1 MTLLKARTVAA
12 ARVMTLGAIVLRFA
26 PGVPAQAPAVRVLGS
41 NGVQGALNDIIP
53 KCEHAVGHPL
63 AVEFGTTATLK
74 PRIEGG
80 EAFDFTVL
88 TSEAID
94 ALIKEGKIA
103 ADSRANVA
111 RVGIGIGIRA
121 GSPKPDV
128 STPEALKKTLSNA
141 KSITYAAA
149 GASRPPTDK
158 MLSAMGIA
166 DALKPKTL
174 LLAGAEETS
183 AAVRDCKAEVLITL
197 INEIVSA
204 KGLELAGPLPK
215 EFQTYVAFAAGVS
228 PNAKNGEAA
237 KAAVKFLTGPKAATA
252 YKAKGIEPAK
262 TSYTSCEVPLWHSQ
276 SWL

>member
-1 MTLLKARTVAA
+1 MKKRALAA
-12 ARVMTLGAIVLRFA
+12 AITMTIAGIVFLFA
-26 PGVPAQAPAVRVLGS
+26 PGIPAQAPAVRVLAS
-41 NGVQGALNDIIP
+41 NGVQGALNDIVP
-53 KCEHAVGHPL
+53 QCEHAIGHPL

-80 EAFDFTVL
+80 EGFDFTVL

-94 ALIKEGKIA
+94 ALIKEGKVA

-121 GSPKPDV
+121 GAPKPDV
-128 STPEALKKTLSNA
+128 STPEALKKTLLNA

-158 MLSAMGIA
+158 MLTAMGIT
-166 DALKPKTL
+166 DALKSKTL

-183 AAVRDCKAEVLITL
+183 AAVRDGKADILITL
-197 INEIVSA
+197 ISEIVSA

-215 EFQTYVAFAAGVS
+215 EFQTYISFAAGVS

-237 KAAVKFLTGPKAATA
+237 KAAVKFLTGPKAAAA
-252 YKAKGIEPAK
+252 YKAKGMEPAK
-262 TSYTSCEVPLWHSQ
+262 
-276 SWL
+276 

>member
-1 MTLLKARTVAA
+1 MKKRALAA
-12 ARVMTLGAIVLRFA
+12 AITMTIAGIVFLFA
-26 PGVPAQAPAVRVLGS
+26 PGVPAQAPAVRVLAS

-53 KCEHAVGHPL
+53 QCEHAIGHPL

-74 PRIEGG
+74 PRIEGS

-94 ALIKEGKIA
+94 ALIKEGKVA

-121 GSPKPDV
+121 GAPKPDV
-128 STPEALKKTLSNA
+128 STPEALKKTLLNA

-158 MLSAMGIA
+158 MLTAMGIT
-166 DALKPKTL
+166 DALKSKTL

-183 AAVRDCKAEVLITL
+183 AAVRDGKADILITL
-197 INEIVSA
+197 ISEIVSA

-215 EFQTYVAFAAGVS
+215 EFQTYISFAAGVS

-237 KAAVKFLTGPKAATA
+237 KAAVKFLTGPKAAAA
-252 YKAKGIEPAK
+252 YKAKGMEPAK
-262 TSYTSCEVPLWHSQ
+262 NS
-276 SWL
+276 

>member
-1 MTLLKARTVAA
+1 MKKRALAA
-12 ARVMTLGAIVLRFA
+12 AITMTIAGIVFLFA
-26 PGVPAQAPAVRVLGS
+26 PGIPAQAPAVRVLAS

-53 KCEHAVGHPL
+53 QCEHAIGHPL

-94 ALIKEGKIA
+94 ALIKEGKVA

-111 RVGIGIGIRA
+111 RAGIGIGIRA
-121 GSPKPDV
+121 GAPKPDV
-128 STPEALKKTLSNA
+128 STPEALKKTLLNA

-158 MLSAMGIA
+158 MLAAMGIT
-166 DALKPKTL
+166 DALKSKTL

-183 AAVRDCKAEVLITL
+183 AAVRDGKADILITL
-197 INEIVSA
+197 ISEIVSA

-215 EFQTYVAFAAGVS
+215 EFQTYISFAAGVS

-237 KAAVKFLTGPKAATA
+237 KTAVKFLTGPKAAAA
-252 YKAKGIEPAK
+252 YKAKGMEPAK
-262 TSYTSCEVPLWHSQ
+262 NS
-276 SWL
+276 

>member
-1 MTLLKARTVAA
+1 MKKRALPAAITMTIA
-12 ARVMTLGAIVLRFA
+12 GIVFLFS
-26 PGVPAQAPAVRVLGS
+26 PGIPAQAPAVRVLAS
-41 NGVQGALNDIIP
+41 NGVQGAVNDIVP
-53 KCEHAVGHPL
+53 QCEHAIGHSL

-74 PRIEGG
+74 PRIEGS

-94 ALIKEGKIA
+94 ALIKEGKVA

-121 GSPKPDV
+121 GAPKPDV
-128 STPEALKKTLSNA
+128 RTPEALKKTLLNA

-158 MLSAMGIA
+158 MLTAMGIT
-166 DALKPKTL
+166 DALKSKTL

-183 AAVRDCKAEVLITL
+183 AAVRDGKADILITL
-197 INEIVSA
+197 ISEIVSA

-215 EFQTYVAFAAGVS
+215 EFQTYISFAAGVS

-237 KAAVKFLTGPKAATA
+237 KAAVKFLTGPKAAAA
-252 YKAKGIEPAK
+252 YKAKGMEPAK
-262 TSYTSCEVPLWHSQ
+262 NS
-276 SWL
+276 